1 MFALRLSDTVPR
13 EWYRAERERAEQ
25 AEGRVR
31 EAVSFAYDDAFKAA
45 ESATWRL
52 IYYLSDEEARAV
64 VGRIAEET
72 MGPAAARLLATATNP
87 HMILHDYVTTKSKEG
102 L

>member
-13 EWYRAERERAEQ
+13 EWHRAERERAEL
-25 AEGRVR
+25 AEARLRAAVG
-31 EAVSFAYDDAFKAA
+31 EAYEDAFKAA
-45 ESATWRL
+45 ESATWCL

-72 MGPAAARLLATATNP
+72 MGPAAARFLATATNP
-87 HMILHDYVTTKSKEG
+87 HMILHDYVTTKAQEG